1 MRRLILI
8 VLSAVSALYAG
19 AQRYDYDDIYFNPK
33 TDLVVNEETADEM
46 EEADEV
52 TATPSASVAVAP
64 EEEGGVSVSVLS
76 GEPFE
81 YSRRIQKFHTEQ
93 DTSGIS
99 PYIADTNYVNIFMLG
114 DGSYRLNV
122 DGNQVDIASY
132 DGYDYGYWGYPY
144 DPYWS
149 YYDSWLWYRPW
160 YSGYWGFRSM
170 TRSIGDGVITITIG
184 IITIIIGT
192 MGITI
197 TMPTAGVMTG
207 QRTKGAESTRAT
219 VCSAGEAAEPP
230 IPRQHAV
237 KTVRHQPPQCHRAAA
252 PQRQLL
258 REAQHPRPA
267 HGARLLSLQR
277 G

>member
-46 EEADEV
+46 AEADEV

-64 EEEGGVSVSVLS
+64 EEGGGVSVSVLS
-76 GEPFE
+76 SEPFE

-122 DGNQVDIASY
+122 DGDQVDIASY

-160 YSGYWGFRSM
+160 YSGYWGFRWGYDPYWGFNWGWGYYPGWYYDPFYWGWGHHHHYWHHHHHHWDYGHHHHYAD
-170 TRSIGDGVITITIG
+170 RWRYDGSENQRRRIN
-184 IITIIIGT
+184 
-192 MGITI
+192 
-197 TMPTAGVMTG
+197 AGNRMLG
-207 QRTKGAESTRAT
+207 GGSGGAA
-219 VCSAGEAAEPP
+219 
-230 IPRQHAV
+230 
-237 KTVRHQPPQCHRAAA
+237 
-252 PQRQLL
+252 
-258 REAQHPRPA
+258 
-267 HGARLLSLQR
+267 
-277 G
+277 